1 MVLREREYK
10 NNLHIPYKLQNILQI
25 VSNEENDAQK
35 KIAYEKE
42 EEETISRNSKDVDDS
57 NIIVVSPSDTGPT
70 VYEDDQS
77 SAEVESISTKAKEAG
92 LSLRQLILA
101 FGRKAKGATEA
112 TSKEIKSKTID
123 VTAPESKD
131 IQSLG
136 ANVDSII
143 AVFEDTMDEIQ
154 KEDYDEQEK
163 LLAGY
168 KKYLESQTKVVDTR
182 LNLAKR
188 LKRGA

>member
-1 MVLREREYK
+1 
-10 NNLHIPYKLQNILQI
+10 
-25 VSNEENDAQK
+25 VSSEENDAQK
-35 KIAYEKE
+35 KIANEKEE

-57 NIIVVSPSDTGPT
+57 NIIVVSPSDTGST

-77 SAEVESISTKAKEAG
+77 LAEVESISTKAKEAG

-101 FGRKAKGATEA
+101 FGRKAKTATEV

-123 VTAPESKD
+123 VATSDTKD
-131 IQSLG
+131 IQTLG

-143 AVFEDTMDEIQ
+143 AAFEDTMDEIH
-154 KEDYDEQEK
+154 KEDYDVQEK

-168 KKYLESQTKVVDTR
+168 KKYIESQVKVIDTR
-182 LNLAKR
+182 LKLAKR

>member
-1 MVLREREYK
+1 
-10 NNLHIPYKLQNILQI
+10 

-35 KIAYEKE
+35 KIANEKEE

-57 NIIVVSPSDTGPT
+57 NIIVVSPSDTGST

-101 FGRKAKGATEA
+101 FGRKAKTATEV

-123 VTAPESKD
+123 VATSDTKD
-131 IQSLG
+131 IQTLG

-143 AVFEDTMDEIQ
+143 AAFEDTMDEIH
-154 KEDYDEQEK
+154 KEDYDVQEK

-168 KKYLESQTKVVDTR
+168 KKYIESQVKVIDTR
-182 LNLAKR
+182 LKLAKR

>member
-1 MVLREREYK
+1 VSSED
-10 NNLHIPYKLQNILQI
+10 NN
-25 VSNEENDAQK
+25 DQK
-35 KIAYEKE
+35 KIPNEKKA
-42 EEETISRNSKDVDDS
+42 EETTSGNPEDVDDS
-57 NIIVVSPSDTGPT
+57 NNIIVISPSETGSK
-70 VYEDDQS
+70 VYQSDQPA
-77 SAEVESISTKAKEAG
+77 AEVESVSTKAKEAG
-92 LSLRQLILA
+92 LSLRELVLA
-101 FGRKAKGATEA
+101 FGRKAKAATEA

-123 VTAPESKD
+123 ITTPDAKD
-131 IQSLG
+131 IQTLG

-143 AVFEDTMDEIQ
+143 AVFEDTMDEIH

-168 KKYLESQTKVVDTR
+168 KTYLESQMKVVDAR

>member
-1 MVLREREYK
+1 VSSED
-10 NNLHIPYKLQNILQI
+10 NNN
-25 VSNEENDAQK
+25 AQK
-35 KIAYEKE
+35 KIPNKKKG
-42 EEETISRNSKDVDDS
+42 EETTNRNPEDVDDS
-57 NIIVVSPSDTGPT
+57 NIIVISPSETGSKA
-70 VYEDDQS
+70 YEADQS
-77 SAEVESISTKAKEAG
+77 SSSGEIESVSTKVKEAG
-92 LSLRQLILA
+92 MSLRELVLA

>member
-1 MVLREREYK
+1 VSSED
-10 NNLHIPYKLQNILQI
+10 NNTQRKIP
-25 VSNEENDAQK
+25 NEK
-35 KIAYEKE
+35 KA
-42 EEETISRNSKDVDDS
+42 EETTSKNPEDVEDS
-57 NIIVVSPSDTGPT
+57 NIIVISPSETGSK
-70 VYEDDQS
+70 VYEADQS
-77 SAEVESISTKAKEAG
+77 SSQVDSVSTKAKEAG
-92 LSLRQLILA
+92 LSLRELVLA
-101 FGRKAKGATEA
+101 FGRKAKAATEA

-123 VTAPESKD
+123 ITAPESKD
-131 IQSLG
+131 IQTLG
-136 ANVDSII
+136 ANVDNII
-143 AVFEDTMDEIQ
+143 AVFEDTMDAIQ

>member
-1 MVLREREYK
+1 MSSEDNNTQRKIPNEKKAEEKTSK
-10 NNLHIPYKLQNILQI
+10 NP
-25 VSNEENDAQK
+25 E
-35 KIAYEKE
+35 
-42 EEETISRNSKDVDDS
+42 DVEDS
-57 NIIVVSPSDTGPT
+57 NIIVISPSETGSKA
-70 VYEDDQS
+70 YETDQS
-77 SAEVESISTKAKEAG
+77 SSQVESVSTKAKEAG
-92 LSLRQLILA
+92 LSLRELVLA
-101 FGRKAKGATEA
+101 FGRKAKAATEA

-123 VTAPESKD
+123 ITAPESKD
-131 IQSLG
+131 IQTLG
-136 ANVDSII
+136 ANVDNII
-143 AVFEDTMDEIQ
+143 AVFEDTMDAIQ

>member
-1 MVLREREYK
+1 
-10 NNLHIPYKLQNILQI
+10 
-25 VSNEENDAQK
+25 VSSEENDAQK
-35 KIAYEKE
+35 KIANEIEE

-57 NIIVVSPSDTGPT
+57 NIIVVSPSDTGST

-101 FGRKAKGATEA
+101 FGRKAKTATEV

-123 VTAPESKD
+123 VATSDTKD
-131 IQSLG
+131 IQTLG

-143 AVFEDTMDEIQ
+143 AAFEDTMDEIH
-154 KEDYDEQEK
+154 KEDYDVQEK

-168 KKYLESQTKVVDTR
+168 KKYIESQVKVIDTR
-182 LNLAKR
+182 LKLAKR

>member
-1 MVLREREYK
+1 
-10 NNLHIPYKLQNILQI
+10 
-25 VSNEENDAQK
+25 VSSEENDAQK
-35 KIAYEKE
+35 KIAYEKEE

-77 SAEVESISTKAKEAG
+77 SAEEESISTKAKEAG

-101 FGRKAKGATEA
+101 FGRKAKTATEV

-123 VTAPESKD
+123 VAPSDTKD
-131 IQSLG
+131 IQTLG

-143 AVFEDTMDEIQ
+143 AAFEDTMDEIH
-154 KEDYDEQEK
+154 KEDYDVQEK

-168 KKYLESQTKVVDTR
+168 KKYIESQVKVIDTR
-182 LNLAKR
+182 LKLAKR

>member
-1 MVLREREYK
+1 M
-10 NNLHIPYKLQNILQI
+10 
-25 VSNEENDAQK
+25 SSEENDAQK
-35 KIAYEKE
+35 KIADEKKTE
-42 EEETISRNSKDVDDS
+42 EIISRNPKDVDDS
-57 NIIVVSPSDTGPT
+57 NIIVVSQSDTRST
-70 VYEDDQS
+70 IYEDDQTS
-77 SAEVESISTKAKEAG
+77 GEVESISTKAKEAG

-101 FGRKAKGATEA
+101 FGRKAKAATEV

-123 VTAPESKD
+123 VATSDAKD
-131 IQSLG
+131 IQTLG

-143 AVFEDTMDEIQ
+143 AAFEDTMDEIH

-168 KKYLESQTKVVDTR
+168 KKYIESQVKVIDTR
-182 LNLAKR
+182 LKLAKT

>member
-1 MVLREREYK
+1 
-10 NNLHIPYKLQNILQI
+10 
-25 VSNEENDAQK
+25 VSSEENDAQK
-35 KIAYEKE
+35 KIANEEEE

-57 NIIVVSPSDTGPT
+57 NIIVVSPSDTGST

-101 FGRKAKGATEA
+101 FGRKAKTATEV

-123 VTAPESKD
+123 VATSDTKD
-131 IQSLG
+131 IQTLG

-143 AVFEDTMDEIQ
+143 AAFEDTMDEIH
-154 KEDYDEQEK
+154 KEDYDVQEK

-168 KKYLESQTKVVDTR
+168 KKYIESQVKVIDTR
-182 LNLAKR
+182 LKLAKR

>member
-1 MVLREREYK
+1 M
-10 NNLHIPYKLQNILQI
+10 
-25 VSNEENDAQK
+25 SSEENDAQK
-35 KIAYEKE
+35 KIANEKEE

-57 NIIVVSPSDTGPT
+57 IIVVSPSDTGST

-101 FGRKAKGATEA
+101 FGRKAKTATEV

-123 VTAPESKD
+123 VATSDTKD
-131 IQSLG
+131 IQTLG

-143 AVFEDTMDEIQ
+143 AAFEDTMDEIH

-168 KKYLESQTKVVDTR
+168 KKYMESQVKVIDTR
-182 LNLAKR
+182 LKMAKR
-188 LKRGA
+188 LKRGT

>member
-1 MVLREREYK
+1 MSSED
-10 NNLHIPYKLQNILQI
+10 NNAQRKIP
-25 VSNEENDAQK
+25 NEK
-35 KIAYEKE
+35 KA
-42 EEETISRNSKDVDDS
+42 EETTSKNPEDVEDS
-57 NIIVVSPSDTGPT
+57 NIIVISPSETGSK
-70 VYEDDQS
+70 VYEADQS
-77 SAEVESISTKAKEAG
+77 SSQVESVSTKAKEAG
-92 LSLRQLILA
+92 LSLRELVLA
-101 FGRKAKGATEA
+101 FGRKAKAATEA

-123 VTAPESKD
+123 ITAPESKD
-131 IQSLG
+131 IQTLG
-136 ANVDSII
+136 ANVDNII
-143 AVFEDTMDEIQ
+143 AVFEDTMDAIQ

>member
-1 MVLREREYK
+1 
-10 NNLHIPYKLQNILQI
+10 
-25 VSNEENDAQK
+25 VSSEENDAEK
-35 KIAYEKE
+35 KIANEKEE
-42 EEETISRNSKDVDDS
+42 EEETISRNSKNVDDS
-57 NIIVVSPSDTGPT
+57 NIIVVSPSDTGST

-101 FGRKAKGATEA
+101 FGRKAKTATEV

-123 VTAPESKD
+123 VATSDTKD
-131 IQSLG
+131 IQTLG

-143 AVFEDTMDEIQ
+143 AAFEDTMDEIH
-154 KEDYDEQEK
+154 KEDYDAQEK

-168 KKYLESQTKVVDTR
+168 KKYIESQVKVIDTR
-182 LNLAKR
+182 LKLAKT

>member
-1 MVLREREYK
+1 M
-10 NNLHIPYKLQNILQI
+10 
-25 VSNEENDAQK
+25 SSEENDAQK
-35 KIAYEKE
+35 KIANEKEE

-77 SAEVESISTKAKEAG
+77 TAEVESISTKAKEAG

-101 FGRKAKGATEA
+101 FGRKAKTATEV

-123 VTAPESKD
+123 VATSDTKD
-131 IQSLG
+131 IQTLG

-143 AVFEDTMDEIQ
+143 AAFEDTMDEIH
-154 KEDYDEQEK
+154 KEDYDVQEK

-168 KKYLESQTKVVDTR
+168 KKYIESQVKVIDTR
-182 LNLAKR
+182 LKLAKR

>member
-1 MVLREREYK
+1 
-10 NNLHIPYKLQNILQI
+10 
-25 VSNEENDAQK
+25 VSSEENDAQK
-35 KIAYEKE
+35 KIANEKEE

-57 NIIVVSPSDTGPT
+57 NIIVVSPSDTGST

-101 FGRKAKGATEA
+101 FGRKAKTATEV

-123 VTAPESKD
+123 VATSDTKD
-131 IQSLG
+131 IQTLG

-143 AVFEDTMDEIQ
+143 AAFEDTMDEIH

-168 KKYLESQTKVVDTR
+168 KKYIESQVKVIDTR
-182 LNLAKR
+182 LKLAKR

>member
-1 MVLREREYK
+1 
-10 NNLHIPYKLQNILQI
+10 
-25 VSNEENDAQK
+25 VSSEENDAQK
-35 KIAYEKE
+35 KIANEKEE

-57 NIIVVSPSDTGPT
+57 NIIVVSPSDTGST

-101 FGRKAKGATEA
+101 FGRKAKTATEV

-123 VTAPESKD
+123 VATSDTKD
-131 IQSLG
+131 IQTLG

-143 AVFEDTMDEIQ
+143 AAFEDTMDEIH
-154 KEDYDEQEK
+154 KEDYDVQEK

-168 KKYLESQTKVVDTR
+168 KKYIESQVKVIDTR
-182 LNLAKR
+182 LKLAKT

>member
-1 MVLREREYK
+1 M
-10 NNLHIPYKLQNILQI
+10 
-25 VSNEENDAQK
+25 SSEENDAQK
-35 KIAYEKE
+35 KIANEKEE

-57 NIIVVSPSDTGPT
+57 NIIVVSPSDTGST

-101 FGRKAKGATEA
+101 FGRKAKTATEV

-123 VTAPESKD
+123 VATSDTKD
-131 IQSLG
+131 IQTLG

-143 AVFEDTMDEIQ
+143 AAFEDTMDEIH
-154 KEDYDEQEK
+154 KEDYDVQEK
-163 LLAGY
+163 LL
-168 KKYLESQTKVVDTR
+168 
-182 LNLAKR
+182 
-188 LKRGA
+188 

>member
-1 MVLREREYK
+1 M
-10 NNLHIPYKLQNILQI
+10 
-25 VSNEENDAQK
+25 SSEENDAQK
-35 KIAYEKE
+35 KIANEKEE

-57 NIIVVSPSDTGPT
+57 IIVVSPSDTGST

-101 FGRKAKGATEA
+101 FGRKAKTATEV

-123 VTAPESKD
+123 VATSDTKD
-131 IQSLG
+131 IQTLG

-143 AVFEDTMDEIQ
+143 AAFEDTMDEIH
-154 KEDYDEQEK
+154 KEDYDVQEK

-168 KKYLESQTKVVDTR
+168 KKYIESQVKVIDTR
-182 LNLAKR
+182 LKLAKR

>member
-1 MVLREREYK
+1 MSSED
-10 NNLHIPYKLQNILQI
+10 NNTQRKIP
-25 VSNEENDAQK
+25 NEK
-35 KIAYEKE
+35 KA
-42 EEETISRNSKDVDDS
+42 EETTSKNPEDVEDS
-57 NIIVVSPSDTGPT
+57 NIIVISPSETGSKA
-70 VYEDDQS
+70 YETDQS
-77 SAEVESISTKAKEAG
+77 SSQVESVSTKAKEAG
-92 LSLRQLILA
+92 LSLRELVLA
-101 FGRKAKGATEA
+101 FGRKAKAATEA

-123 VTAPESKD
+123 ITAPESKD
-131 IQSLG
+131 IQTLG
-136 ANVDSII
+136 ANVDNII
-143 AVFEDTMDEIQ
+143 AVFEDTMDAIQ

>member
-1 MVLREREYK
+1 
-10 NNLHIPYKLQNILQI
+10 
-25 VSNEENDAQK
+25 VSSEENDAQK
-35 KIAYEKE
+35 KIANEKEE

-57 NIIVVSPSDTGPT
+57 NIIVVSPSDTGST

-101 FGRKAKGATEA
+101 FGRKAKTATEV

-123 VTAPESKD
+123 IATSDTKD
-131 IQSLG
+131 IQTLG

-143 AVFEDTMDEIQ
+143 AAFEDTMDEIH
-154 KEDYDEQEK
+154 KEDYDVQEK

-168 KKYLESQTKVVDTR
+168 KKYIESQVKVIDTR
-182 LNLAKR
+182 LKLAKR

>member
-1 MVLREREYK
+1 M
-10 NNLHIPYKLQNILQI
+10 
-25 VSNEENDAQK
+25 
-35 KIAYEKE
+35 
-42 EEETISRNSKDVDDS
+42 
-57 NIIVVSPSDTGPT
+57 
-70 VYEDDQS
+70 
-77 SAEVESISTKAKEAG
+77 STKAKEAG
-92 LSLRQLILA
+92 LSLRELILA

-168 KKYLESQTKVVDTR
+168 KKYLESQTKVVDAR
-182 LNLAKR
+182 LNLAKK

>member
-1 MVLREREYK
+1 VSSED
-10 NNLHIPYKLQNILQI
+10 NNTQRKIP
-25 VSNEENDAQK
+25 NEK
-35 KIAYEKE
+35 KA
-42 EEETISRNSKDVDDS
+42 EETTSKNPEDVEDS
-57 NIIVVSPSDTGPT
+57 NIIVISPSETGSKA
-70 VYEDDQS
+70 YETDQS
-77 SAEVESISTKAKEAG
+77 SSQVESVSTKAKEAG
-92 LSLRQLILA
+92 LSLRELVLA
-101 FGRKAKGATEA
+101 FGRKAKAATEA

-123 VTAPESKD
+123 ITAPESKD
-131 IQSLG
+131 IQTLG
-136 ANVDSII
+136 ANVDNII
-143 AVFEDTMDEIQ
+143 AVFEDTMDAIQ

>member
-1 MVLREREYK
+1 M
-10 NNLHIPYKLQNILQI
+10 
-25 VSNEENDAQK
+25 SSEENDAQK
-35 KIAYEKE
+35 KIANKEEE

-57 NIIVVSPSDTGPT
+57 NIIVVSPSDTGST

-101 FGRKAKGATEA
+101 FGRKAKTATEV

-123 VTAPESKD
+123 VATSDTKD
-131 IQSLG
+131 IQTLG

-143 AVFEDTMDEIQ
+143 AAFEDTMDEIH
-154 KEDYDEQEK
+154 KEDYDVQEK

-168 KKYLESQTKVVDTR
+168 KKYIESQVKVIDTR
-182 LNLAKR
+182 LKLAKR